1 MAASRMA
8 LARALIEYD
17 NDSDDDDT
25 QHATRKD
32 WRQSAIFIPYHK
44 AQQEARR
51 QKILSQPAPVLPSPL
66 EATFTGDKTPTAA
79 APLPLPAPQQAGDE
93 QDIADVRDWGLPSHL
108 VSAKSDLPPRQ
119 RVVSQL
125 VPHPVPPHIRAQS
138 QYASE
143 HFHDDPQRTTH
154 GDRRVSLDQ
163 YSTGQDL
170 ERRER
175 SGTLVGRPYSAMG
188 LQDSMRPE
196 VRDRRISDPVMIPLP
211 SSPSPATAL
220 LPPPSLSLG
229 FDTGLGEEEEVIEDG
244 RPNPFAVAAPRP
256 EMGSRFDPKVLQ
268 EQRRSSID
276 STRSIVAPRPLS
288 LALTLDGN
296 QPPSSDHLRQSSDLS
311 SRRSTDLPH
320 LSRPSLD
327 SYHSSPILDF
337 PHGEEYDE
345 IPTPEAFG
353 RPLMPSRYAPSAVT
367 RMNRTSLR
375 PTILVMPSPL
385 ADAPSVGYEPKTRD
399 GFVLGEKPLPAD
411 AKTQGRRPGIPL
423 SLSQRTF
430 RSSLM
435 IDGRREDPEWIG
447 GAEEDG
453 EIGVERRDTSEAFVE
468 KKAGKLYGR
477 SLMDELEA
485 RKNNMKGRSR
495 TFMGDSRPAMMSRSS
510 MHIDSGSLS
519 PTSPSSSTSKRPG
532 SFRPGG
538 RQPLLR
544 MNSNENIYALEAP
557 DMNSRENKSQSV
569 FGVDYIWEREMV
581 KLRQLQ
587 EQEARLQ
594 KANQEEKRRKEEAE
608 GKKKKK
614 RKSRA
619 KSKLSEEWSREN
631 WEKVDDPARQEPPV
645 EPLQETASFRE
656 SIKERDDK
664 SYIAEGS
671 VAGSPTPEEPVVEED
686 SDSDDSEANV
696 PLSKLANKSA
706 SLRSP
711 SVQNASGSASIIQSS
726 ASASVVEDDDS
737 DEDVPLSRL
746 VHHSPSVSSSSQ
758 LRPLTTTEPLRLP
771 FGSPT
776 PSKSYSEEYGAEE
789 DDLPLAIRQAQSKG
803 LKPPTRAE
811 VVEDDLPLGY
821 KHADVV
827 QRQMQKRNFSGL
839 SGMSGMGGPG
849 STFGAPQMGMGSPYN
864 SMWGMPQM
872 PMGQMPLGMPYGQPM
887 GYGMGMGMPP
897 MGMMGQMGQMS
908 MPNLAGPGMMGGEGH
923 EGPAANIDSWRHEVP
938 LGVGSARS
946 GEGSV

>member
-1 MAASRMA
+1 MA

-25 QHATRKD
+25 HHEHRKD

-66 EATFTGDKTPTAA
+66 EATFPGDKTPTAA
-79 APLPLPAPQQAGDE
+79 APLPLPAPQRVGDE
-93 QDIADVRDWGLPSHL
+93 QDIADVRDWGIPSHL
-108 VSAKSDLPPRQ
+108 VSARADLPPRQ
-119 RVVSQL
+119 RVVSQP
-125 VPHPVPPHIRAQS
+125 VPHPVSPHIRAQS

-154 GDRRVSLDQ
+154 DDRRVSLDQ

-170 ERRER
+170 EGRGR
-175 SGTLVGRPYSAMG
+175 SRTLVGRPHSAMG
-188 LQDSMRPE
+188 LQDTMRSE
-196 VRDRRISDPVMIPLP
+196 VRDRRISNPVMIPLP
-211 SSPSPATAL
+211 SSPSPTTTL
-220 LPPPSLSLG
+220 LPIPSLSLG
-229 FDTGLGEEEEVIEDG
+229 FETGLGDEEEVIDDG

-256 EMGSRFDPKVLQ
+256 ERGSRFDPKVLQ
-268 EQRRSSID
+268 EQRRSID

-296 QPPSSDHLRQSSDLS
+296 QPQSSDYPRQSSDLP

-337 PHGEEYDE
+337 PRGEEYDE
-345 IPTPEAFG
+345 IPTPQAFG
-353 RPLMPSRYAPSAVT
+353 RSLMPLRYAPSAVT
-367 RMNRTSLR
+367 RMNRNSLR

-385 ADAPSVGYEPKTRD
+385 ADSSPTDYEQKTRD

-453 EIGVERRDTSEAFVE
+453 EIGVERRDTSEAFLD

-510 MHIDSGSLS
+510 MHIDSASPS
-519 PTSPSSSTSKRPG
+519 PTSPLSSTSKRPG
-532 SFRPGG
+532 SFHPSG

-544 MNSNENIYALEAP
+544 MNSNEDIYALEAP

-569 FGVDYIWEREMV
+569 FGVDHIWEREMV

-594 KANQEEKRRKEEAE
+594 NANQEEIRRKMEEEE
-608 GKKKKK
+608 GKKKK

-619 KSKLSEEWSREN
+619 KSKLSEEWSRED
-631 WEKVDDPARQEPPV
+631 WEKVDDPAKQEPVV

-656 SIKERDDK
+656 SIKERDDN

-671 VAGSPTPEEPVVEED
+671 VAGSPTPEEPVVEQD

-696 PLSKLANKSA
+696 PLSRLANKSA

-711 SVQNASGSASIIQSS
+711 SVHNASGSASIIQSS
-726 ASASVVEDDDS
+726 ASALVVEDDDS

-746 VHHSPSVSSSSQ
+746 ARKSPSVSSSSQ
-758 LRPLTTTEPLRLP
+758 PRPPTTSEPFRLSL
-771 FGSPT
+771 GSPA

-827 QRQMQKRNFSGL
+827 QRQMQKRNVSGVSAM
-839 SGMSGMGGPG
+839 SGMSGQG
-849 STFGAPQMGMGSPYN
+849 SMFGAPQMGMGSPYN

-872 PMGQMPLGMPYGQPM
+872 PMGQMPMGMPYGQPM

-897 MGMMGQMGQMS
+897 MGMGQMS
-908 MPNLAGPGMMGGEGH
+908 MPNLAGPGMMTGDGH
-923 EGPAANIDSWRHEVP
+923 EGPGANIDSWRHEVP

>member
-17 NDSDDDDT
+17 NDSDDED
-25 QHATRKD
+25 TRKD
-32 WRQSAIFIPYHK
+32 WRQSAIFIPYHI

-51 QKILSQPAPVLPSPL
+51 QQILSQPAPVLPSPL
-66 EATFTGDKTPTAA
+66 EATFPGDKTPTAPA
-79 APLPLPAPQQAGDE
+79 HRAPLPLPAPQQVGDGE
-93 QDIADVRDWGLPSHL
+93 DIADVRDWGIPSHL
-108 VSAKSDLPPRQ
+108 VSAKAGLPPRQ
-119 RVVSQL
+119 RVVSRP
-125 VPHPVPPHIRAQS
+125 VPHPVPPHTRAQS
-138 QYASE
+138 QHASE

-163 YSTGQDL
+163 YSSTGQNL

-175 SGTLVGRPYSAMG
+175 SRTLVGRPHSAMG
-188 LQDSMRPE
+188 LQNTMRPE
-196 VRDRRISDPVMIPLP
+196 VRDRRISNPVMIPLP
-211 SSPSPATAL
+211 SSPSPTTTL
-220 LPPPSLSLG
+220 LPLPSLSLG
-229 FDTGLGEEEEVIEDG
+229 FDTGLGDEEEVIDDG

-268 EQRRSSID
+268 EQRRSID
-276 STRSIVAPRPLS
+276 STRSIVAPRPPS

-296 QPPSSDHLRQSSDLS
+296 QPQSSDYPRQSSDLS

-337 PHGEEYDE
+337 PRGEEYDE
-345 IPTPEAFG
+345 IPTPQAFG
-353 RPLMPSRYAPSAVT
+353 RSLMPLRYAPSAVK
-367 RMNRTSLR
+367 RMNRNSLR

-385 ADAPSVGYEPKTRD
+385 ADAPSAGYEQKTRD

-447 GAEEDG
+447 GAEKDG
-453 EIGVERRDTSEAFVE
+453 EIGVERRDTSEAFLE
-468 KKAGKLYGR
+468 KKAGKLYGQ

-485 RKNNMKGRSR
+485 RKSNMKGRSR

-510 MHIDSGSLS
+510 MHIDSASLS
-519 PTSPSSSTSKRPG
+519 PTSPLSATSKRPG
-532 SFRPGG
+532 SFHPGG

-544 MNSNENIYALEAP
+544 INSNEEDIYALEAP
-557 DMNSRENKSQSV
+557 GMNSRENKSQSV
-569 FGVDYIWEREMV
+569 FGVDHIWEREMV

-594 KANQEEKRRKEEAE
+594 KANQEERRRKEEEEE
-608 GKKKKK
+608 GKKKK

-619 KSKLSEEWSREN
+619 KSKLSEEWSRED
-631 WEKVDDPARQEPPV
+631 WEKVDDPAKQEPIV
-645 EPLQETASFRE
+645 ESLQETASFRE
-656 SIKERDDK
+656 SIKERDDNY
-664 SYIAEGS
+664 YIAEGS

-726 ASASVVEDDDS
+726 ASALVVEDDDS

-746 VHHSPSVSSSSQ
+746 ARKSPSVSSSSQ
-758 LRPLTTTEPLRLP
+758 PRPPTTSEPLRLSL
-771 FGSPT
+771 GSPT

-827 QRQMQKRNFSGL
+827 QRQMQKRNVNGVSAM
-839 SGMSGMGGPG
+839 SGMSGQG
-849 STFGAPQMGMGSPYN
+849 SMFGAPQMGMGSPYN
-864 SMWGMPQM
+864 SVWGMPQM
-872 PMGQMPLGMPYGQPM
+872 PMGQMPMGMPYGQPM
-887 GYGMGMGMPP
+887 GYGMGIGMPS

-908 MPNLAGPGMMGGEGH
+908 VPNLAGPGMMAGDGN